1 MTMLNQE
8 GKTIV
13 SLCQQELKKKYD
25 KQYIY
30 SFAILFIKRQVLH
43 TIWQV

>member
-8 GKTIV
+8 GKSIV
-13 SLCQQELKKKYD
+13 SLCQQELKKYN